1 MPSSTRSRK
10 SAAGCGTIRKKV
22 IRRGDK
28 EYVYWEARY
37 SNGFDPGTGKQIQKS
52 ISGKTQREVA
62 QKLKLATSSIDQ
74 GTYIEP
80 SKITVAEWLEI
91 WQEEYLCNIKP
102 STRSS
107 YKATIKN
114 HISPRI
120 GALRL
125 ESLTTHQ
132 IQSFYNS
139 LLDPELH
146 PYSLSAKTIK
156 NIHGVLHRSLQQA
169 MFNGYLRSNP
179 SDPCVLPQ
187 VIKKKIKPL
196 NDYQIAEFM
205 KAVKGHR
212 YEKMFLT
219 ALFTGVRQGELCGLQ
234 WECIDF
240 LNGTILIDK
249 QLQSIRSSIRGAN
262 DKYVLIPTKNSKER
276 LITAAPFVMDLLWQV
291 KQDQDRNRRLFGE
304 AFIENGLVF
313 TDEIGR
319 RITPQAL
326 YRAFKI
332 VVDELGL
339 PNTRFHDLRHSYA
352 VASIR
357 AGDDIKTVQENLGH
371 ATAAFTLDVY
381 GHVTDQMKRDSANR
395 TQRFIQNV
403 AG

>member
-1 MPSSTRSRK
+1 MPNSTRSRK

-80 SKITVAEWLEI
+80 NKITVAEWLEI

-139 LLDPELH
+139 LLDPEIH

-276 LITAAPFVMDLLWQV
+276 LITAAPYVMDLLWQV

-395 TQRFIQNV
+395 MQKFIQNV

>member
-1 MPSSTRSRK
+1 MPNSTRSRK
-10 SAAGCGTIRKKV
+10 SAAGCGTIRKKI

-139 LLDPELH
+139 LLDPVIH

-212 YEKMFLT
+212 YEKMFLI

-395 TQRFIQNV
+395 MQRFIQNV

>member
-1 MPSSTRSRK
+1 MPNSTRSRK

-139 LLDPELH
+139 LLDPEIH

-381 GHVTDQMKRDSANR
+381 GHVTDQMKQDSANR
-395 TQRFIQNV
+395 MQRFIQNV

>member
-1 MPSSTRSRK
+1 MPNSTRSRK

-28 EYVYWEARY
+28 EYIYWEARY

-107 YKATIKN
+107 CKATIKN
-114 HISPRI
+114 HISPRV

-139 LLDPELH
+139 LLDPEIH

-169 MFNGYLRSNP
+169 MFNGFLRSNP

-352 VASIR
+352 IASIR

-395 TQRFIQNV
+395 MQRFIQNV

>member
-1 MPSSTRSRK
+1 MPNSTRSRK

-139 LLDPELH
+139 LLDPEIH

-395 TQRFIQNV
+395 MQRFIQNV

>member
-1 MPSSTRSRK
+1 MPHSTRSRK

-139 LLDPELH
+139 LLDPEIH

-381 GHVTDQMKRDSANR
+381 AT
-395 TQRFIQNV
+395 
-403 AG
+403 

>member
-1 MPSSTRSRK
+1 MASSKR

-22 IRRGDK
+22 VQRGGK

-52 ISGKTQREVA
+52 ISGKTQKEVA
-62 QKLKLATSSIDQ
+62 QKLKAVTNAIDE
-74 GTYIEP
+74 GNYIAP
-80 SKITVAEWLEI
+80 SKLTVGQWLDM
-91 WQEEYLCNIKP
+91 WQEEYLGNIKP
-102 STRSS
+102 STLSS

-114 HISPRI
+114 HIDPNI

-125 ESLTTHQ
+125 ESLTTHH
-132 IQSFYNS
+132 IQTFYNS
-139 LLDPELH
+139 MSNPDEVSQP
-146 PYSLSAKTIK
+146 LSAKTIK
-156 NIHGVLHRSLQQA
+156 NIHGILHRSLQQA
-169 MFNGYLRSNP
+169 MFNGYLRTNP
-179 SDPCVLPQ
+179 SDPCILPR
-187 VIKKKIKPL
+187 VVKKKIKPL
-196 NDYQIAEFM
+196 NDYQIASFM
-205 KAVKGHR
+205 KAVQGHR

-240 LNGTILIDK
+240 YNGTILVDK

-262 DKYVLIPTKNSKER
+262 DKYVLIPTKNSKDR
-276 LITAAPFVMDLLWQV
+276 LITAAPFVMDLLWEV
-291 KQDQDRNRRLFGE
+291 KQEQDRNRRRFGP
-304 AFIENGLVF
+304 AFVETGLVF
-313 TDEIGR
+313 TDEIGHR
-319 RITPQAL
+319 VTPQAL

-332 VVDELGL
+332 VVDELGMSEV
-339 PNTRFHDLRHSYA
+339 RFHDLRHSYA

-395 TQRFIQNV
+395 MQKYIQNV
-403 AG
+403 SR